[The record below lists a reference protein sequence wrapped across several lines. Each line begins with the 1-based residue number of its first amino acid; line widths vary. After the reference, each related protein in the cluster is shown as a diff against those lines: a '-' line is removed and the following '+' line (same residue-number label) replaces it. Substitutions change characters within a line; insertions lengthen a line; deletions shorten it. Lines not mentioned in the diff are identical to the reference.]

1 MYVNIHFIYVHSG
14 DGKAVI
20 EITFTLN
27 EEEWVKLVLFRV
39 IAKAWAYVK
48 AQKKTL
54 INTVPLYAAFPV
66 HTLSNKWTH
75 IAMCLLLVEF

>member
-20 EITFTLN
+20 EITLN